1 MEQTV
6 AEIKILS
13 EKQKEVLMQ
22 VRKSGNAYG
31 LADIIKKT
39 KEDGD
44 DCFSFLRRC
53 FKLGLLDTSHTLAI
67 VQA

>member
-1 MEQTV
+1 MD
-6 AEIKILS
+6 KILS

-22 VRKSGNAYG
+22 VRKNDMHQD

-44 DCFSFLRRC
+44 D
-53 FKLGLLDTSHTLAI
+53 
-67 VQA
+67 